1 MNATVTK
8 SNNLEARFFF
18 GLVFSLFL
26 LLFLLVIVGVD
37 EIVDAFSIID
47 ISLTASEMDDTY
59 ILGTGNSMGV
69 LLVYTVVM
77 PTFLVVNF
85 GDIAK
90 PKLSFVDFED

>member
-26 LLFLLVIVGVD
+26 LLFLLVIVGVE

-47 ISLTASEMDDTY
+47 TSLTASEMDDTCN
-59 ILGTGNSMGV
+59 LV
-69 LLVYTVVM
+69 LATQWGYC
-77 PTFLVVNF
+77 
-85 GDIAK
+85 
-90 PKLSFVDFED
+90 